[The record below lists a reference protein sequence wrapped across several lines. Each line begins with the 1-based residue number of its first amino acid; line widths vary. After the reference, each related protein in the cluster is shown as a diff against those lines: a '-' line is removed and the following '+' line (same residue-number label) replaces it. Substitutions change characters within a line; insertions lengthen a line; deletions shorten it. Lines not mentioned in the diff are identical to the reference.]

1 MSKIFE
7 SNVSTL
13 EGGGEW
19 GGAMKSSFASVFLL
33 VLDSNVCELINSVR
47 ATTKKKKTSGPEISD
62 STHPPNNSLL
72 NIIPEV
78 KKK

>member
-13 EGGGEW
+13 EGV

-33 VLDSNVCELINSVR
+33 VLNSNVCELIDSVR
-47 ATTKKKKTSGPEISD
+47 ATTTKKKTSRPEIPD

-78 KKK
+78 EKKP